1 MAKSKFAE
9 VLDLIKA
16 VLALIT
22 ELVPIASDAIGLVN
36 RVREVVADYKA
47 TLKDV
52 EPEPIDLTAL

>member
-1 MAKSKFAE
+1 MAKTKFAE
-9 VLDLIKA
+9 VLDLIRA

>member
-1 MAKSKFAE
+1 MAKTKFAE
-9 VLDLIKA
+9 VLDLIRA

-47 TLKDV
+47 TLNDEQDIV
-52 EPEPIDLTAL
+52 SSN